1 MKRLVLIG
9 ALLAGACG
17 TTDDR
22 PRTLAYITDT
32 ILAPTCAS
40 AECHSAFKRQVGDE
54 FDTVDAARR
63 SIVGNGLVL
72 PDDIADP
79 SSSFLIQS
87 LTVGTL
93 SILDPKSG
101 TKVRMPYDA
110 PMPDADIDLIKA
122 WIADGA
128 PGAQCLVDGQG
139 HGCVTKHDSAGK
151 TVSQVV
157 DCTAD
162 GNAGAVVM
170 TCPTDANGIVHFCGI
185 TSGTAQCE

>member
-9 ALLAGACG
+9 ALFAGACG

-22 PRTLAYITDT
+22 PRTLPYITEA

-72 PDDIADP
+72 ADDVADP

-110 PMPDADIDLIKA
+110 PMPDADLDLIRM
-122 WIADGA
+122 WIAEGA
-128 PGAQCLVDGQG
+128 KGAQCLVDTQG
-139 HGCVTKHDSAGK
+139 HGCVIKHDGGA

-157 DCTAD
+157 ACSAD

-170 TCPTDANGIVHFCGI
+170 DCPAGHLCRVTN
-185 TSGTAQCE
+185 GTATCAP